1 MHAYLLL
8 DRSGSMTD
16 KWFESLSAINGYV
29 RELAHAAPAMAVT
42 LVTFDDPLISAP
54 AAVDHR
60 DGPSWFE
67 VVRDRVRADG
77 WLPVTAEESAPRD
90 RTPLFDAVERLVDLA
105 ETAKSDRTV
114 IVVMTDGEE
123 NASQVATSTST
134 RRRLDACRERG
145 WQVVFLGADF
155 DARHQASELGSST
168 GQALTLNGGSYSVSM
183 GVVAHSTVAY
193 AVTGIAIAFVEDENE
208 RGGCEGR
215 VTEPQL

>member
-8 DRSGSMTD
+8 DRSGSMAD
-16 KWFESLSAINGYV
+16 KWPEALSAINGYV

-42 LVTFDDPLISAP
+42 LVTFDDPLLSAP
-54 AAVDHR
+54 AAVEHR

-77 WLPVTAEESAPRD
+77 WRPVTAEESAPRGG
-90 RTPLFDAVERLVDLA
+90 TPLFDAVERLVDLA

-123 NASQVATSTST
+123 NASRVATATSA

-155 DARHQASELGSST
+155 DTRHQAGELGAST
-168 GQALTLNGGSYSVSM
+168 GEALTLHGGSYSVSM

-193 AVTGIAIAFVEDENE
+193 AVTGSAMAFAEEENDTE
-208 RGGCEGR
+208 RPR
-215 VTEPQL
+215 